1 MSTVI
6 EHQSLADTQVVL
18 ARRALLRYVVAN
30 GIDDPEQAVQ
40 TTHELMDVALAQ
52 IPDEV
57 VGRER
62 TRAIIYYGIQ
72 EFGKRPE
79 SQFQDVQRLAAVPNE
94 AGSPMRM
101 QDLHEPPIVVNPDFY
116 LAAWRRTQD
125 VVRHVAWSMRLL

>member
-6 EHQSLADTQVVL
+6 EPQSLADSQVVL

-40 TTHELMDVALAQ
+40 TTRELIEVALYQ
-52 IPDEV
+52 IPADL

-72 EFGKRPE
+72 EFGNRPE
-79 SQFQDVQRLAAVPNE
+79 SRFLDVERLSAVPNE

-125 VVRHVAWSMRLL
+125 VVRQLALSMRML